1 MRKMMKMLVLLV
13 VLVPVVATAQFK
25 DLGLEGYL
33 GAGVATPTNE
43 SEGADFGLNVRH
55 SFGYP
60 IADPLQIELGIA
72 FARLRAEEYSGELM
86 PIDLRARFAPFH
98 QEKWFPFVYAGIGL
112 LHHDVSDVPEAA
124 DKDAEVDGW
133 NPVVP
138 LGVGIQYHL
147 DEYLSFDLHGGYN
160 MIMSDD
166 VNPVYDDTDD
176 AYMNILAG
184 LRIHRGN
191 PNKDT
196 DGDGITDR
204 DERKI
209 GTDPKNPDTDGDG
222 LSDGDEYYKHMTD
235 PKNPDTDGE
244 GLTDGEE
251 INVHKTNPL
260 KADSD
265 GDGLSDGDEVKTY
278 TTDPLNPDTDGDG
291 LSDGDELNTTST
303 DPKRPDSD
311 GDGLSD
317 GAEVNTHKTNPL
329 DRDTDKG
336 SIDDGTEVS
345 RNDNPLNPEDDVE
358 KLVVTEVGQAI
369 TLEGIVFETAKADI
383 KPESE
388 VILMKAYNT
397 LKFNPELE
405 VQIQGHTDN
414 KGKKAYNERLSQQRA
429 ESVKAWLVAK
439 GIDGARITTKGFG
452 MEKPIAT
459 NDTEEGRQQNR
470 RIDFVRTK

>member
-1 MRKMMKMLVLLV
+1 MRKMMNLLILIA
-13 VLVPVVATAQFK
+13 VLVPLLASAQFK
-25 DLGLEGYL
+25 ELGLEGYL
-33 GAGVATPTNE
+33 GIGVASPTNE
-43 SEGADFGLNVRH
+43 SEGSTFGLKVRH
-55 SFGYP
+55 SFAYP
-60 IADPLQIELGIA
+60 IADPLQLELGIA
-72 FARLRAEEYSGELM
+72 FARLRAEQYSGEIM

-112 LHHDVSDVPEAA
+112 LHHDVSEVPDSA
-124 DKDAEVDGW
+124 DADAKIDGW
-133 NPVVP
+133 NPVIP
-138 LGVGIQYHL
+138 LGLGIQYHL
-147 DEYLSFDLHGGYN
+147 DEYLSLDVHGGYN

-176 AYMNILAG
+176 SYMNILAG

-204 DERKI
+204 DEKKL

-222 LSDGDEYYKHMTD
+222 LKDGEEYYTLKTD
-235 PKNPDTDGE
+235 PRNPDTDGD
-244 GLTDGEE
+244 GLTDGAE
-251 INVHKTNPL
+251 VLTHQTDPL
-260 KADSD
+260 KADTD
-265 GDGLSDGDEVKTY
+265 GDGLKDGEEVNTY

-291 LSDGDELNTTST
+291 LSDGDELNTTQT
-303 DPKRPDSD
+303 DPKRPDCD

-317 GAEVNTHKTNPL
+317 GVEVNTHKTNPL
-329 DRDTDKG
+329 DKDTDKG

-345 RNDNPLNPEDDVE
+345 KGDNPLNPEDDVE

-369 TLEGIVFETAKADI
+369 TLEGIVFETAKSDI

-397 LKFNPELE
+397 LHLNPDLE

-414 KGKKAYNERLSQQRA
+414 RGKKAMNEKLSLSRA

-439 GIDGARITTKGFG
+439 GIDAMRITTKGFG
-452 MEKPIAT
+452 PDKPIADNAT
-459 NDTEEGRQQNR
+459 DEGRQKNR